1 MSLNPGLGLCAHSY
15 PGKEACLE
23 DSFTVG
29 TQSILGRVAFASP
42 VSASPT
48 FARCC
53 GPFELGLNRCS
64 P

>member
-1 MSLNPGLGLCAHSY
+1 MSLSPGLGLCAHSY
-15 PGKEACLE
+15 PGKEACPGA
-23 DSFTVG
+23 SFTVG
-29 TQSILGRVAFASP
+29 TQSILGRAAFASL
-42 VSASPT
+42 VGVSPT